1 MNLAPLSTETA
12 RRLAI
17 RCQLLDGDTELPA
30 GKEGVARVIEALG
43 YMQIDTISVVARAHD
58 HGLWTRRPDYDPAM
72 LSELLGCDRRVYEY
86 WGHAASYLPISD
98 FRYTLPLKEKFRRPP
113 VLKWEK
119 ERLAKCGH
127 MLEPVLERI
136 RDEGPL
142 RSQDFEPTPG
152 ERRGSWWDWKPA
164 KAALELLFWRG
175 ELMIS
180 GRRGFQRVYDLAE
193 RVLPADVDTTIPDH
207 DELGQF
213 LVRRALHA
221 HGFATAR
228 EIHDHLRGSD
238 MKLIKAALGEMIES
252 AEVVPLEVESMEKV
266 TQYALPDV
274 LNRAETSGPPPDKVS
289 LLSPFD
295 NLIIQRQR
303 TQQLF
308 DFNYLL
314 ECYVPAPKRRY
325 GYFVFTILYGDK
337 LVGRFDP
344 KADRKAG
351 VLYVRRLLFE
361 PGFDAS
367 DHFLA
372 LLAGKLREFASM
384 NGCNLVVLE
393 EVRTRNVVRRLRKQL
408 K

>member
-1 MNLAPLSTETA
+1 MDNIRLSKETA

-17 RCQLLDGDTELPA
+17 HCQLLEGDQDLPA

-58 HGLWTRRPDYDPAM
+58 HGLWVRRPDYDPAM
-72 LSELLGCDRRVYEY
+72 LSELLGRDRRVYEY
-86 WGHAASYLPISD
+86 WGHAASYLPMSD
-98 FRYTLPLKEKFRRPP
+98 FRYTLPLKEKYRRPP

-119 ERLAKCGH
+119 ERLASCSH
-127 MLEPVLERI
+127 MLGPVLQRI

-142 RSQDFEPTPG
+142 RSQDFDPPPG
-152 ERRGSWWDWKPA
+152 ERRGTWWDWKPA
-164 KAALELLFWRG
+164 KTALELLFWRG

-180 GRRGFQRVYDLAE
+180 ERRGFQRVYDLAE
-193 RVLPADVDTTIPDH
+193 RVLPAEVDTTMPD
-207 DELGQF
+207 DSELGQF

-228 EIHDHLRGSD
+228 EIHDHLRVSG
-238 MKLIKAALGEMIES
+238 MQLINATLGEMIES
-252 AEVVPLEVESMEKV
+252 AEVVPIEVESMEKV
-266 TQYALPDV
+266 RQYALPDV
-274 LNRAETSGPPPDKVS
+274 VNRAETSGPPPDKVS

-295 NLIIQRQR
+295 NLIIQRHR

-308 DFNYLL
+308 DFNYRL
-314 ECYVPAPKRRY
+314 ECYVPAAKRRY
-325 GYFVFTILYGDK
+325 GYFVFTILYADE

-361 PGFDAS
+361 PGFDIS

-372 LLAGKLREFASM
+372 LFAEKLREYATM
-384 NGCNLVVLE
+384 NGCDLLVLE
-393 EVRTRNVVRRLRKQL
+393 EVRTRNVVRRLRKHL
-408 K
+408 N

>member
-1 MNLAPLSTETA
+1 MNLAPISKETA

-17 RCQLLDGDTELPA
+17 HCQLLGSDTDLPA
-30 GKEGVARVIEALG
+30 GKEGVARVIETLG

-58 HGLWTRRPDYDPAM
+58 HGLWARRPDYAPAM
-72 LSELLGCDRRVYEY
+72 LAELLCQDRRVYEY
-86 WGHAASYLPISD
+86 WGHAASYLPMSD

-127 MLEPVLERI
+127 MLGPVLERI
-136 RDEGPL
+136 REEGPL
-142 RSQDFEPTPG
+142 RSQDFDPPPG
-152 ERRGSWWDWKPA
+152 ERRGTWWDWKPA
-164 KAALELLFWRG
+164 KTALELLFWRG

-180 GRRGFQRVYDLAE
+180 ERRGFQRVYDLPE
-193 RVLPADVDTTIPDH
+193 RVLPASVDTRMPNDS
-207 DELGQF
+207 ELGRF
-213 LVRRALHA
+213 LVQRALQA

-228 EIHDHLRGSD
+228 EIHDHLRSTN
-238 MKLIKAALGEMIES
+238 MQVINATLAEMVETG
-252 AEVVPLEVESMEKV
+252 EVVPLEVESMEKAR
-266 TQYALPDV
+266 QYALPDV
-274 LNRAETSGPPPDKVS
+274 VNKADTIGPATDKVS

-308 DFNYLL
+308 DYNYRL
-314 ECYVPAPKRRY
+314 ECYVPAQKRRH
-325 GYFVFTILYGDK
+325 GYFVFSILYADE

-344 KADRKAG
+344 KADRKASI
-351 VLYVRRLLFE
+351 LYVRRQLFE
-361 PGFDAS
+361 PGFEVS

-372 LLAGKLREFASM
+372 LLAGKLREYAAM
-384 NGCNLVVLE
+384 NGCDLVVLE
-393 EVRTRNVVRRLRKQL
+393 EVRTKNVVRRLRKQL